1 MRTYSEERKKS
12 VLNKLLPPHNKT
24 YTEISKEENIP
35 VSTIHTWV
43 RKHQDKGIMVTNKEG
58 KTGLWST
65 AESRFAV
72 IVETATMTELELGE
86 YCRKQGLYPETIK
99 EWKAQFIT
107 RHADTKPVEPQDKT
121 QSKEDKKKIAQLEK
135 ELRRKEKALAEA
147 AALLVLGKKLQ
158 AFYAEGSEDD

>member
-12 VLNKLLPPHNKT
+12 VLIKHLPPHNKT
-24 YTEISKEENIP
+24 CTEISKEENIP
-35 VSTIHTWV
+35 TSTIHTWI
-43 RKHQDKGIMVTNKEG
+43 KKNQDKGIMVTNKEG
-58 KTGLWST
+58 KTAQWST

-99 EWKAQFIT
+99 EWKVQFIT
-107 RHADTKPVEPQDKT
+107 QLADTKHIEQQDKT

-158 AFYAEGSEDD
+158 AFYGEGIEDD